1 MRPINDIWKYRVM
14 QYLNLI
20 LNSNQGFLYGFNSS
34 LMKTPPY
41 KGFSNDRFK
50 KVKGFQKYL
59 SKVLTPPA
67 SNNIRYERPL
77 KFNSWSSFRDF
88 TKI

>member
-1 MRPINDIWKYRVM
+1 
-14 QYLNLI
+14 
-20 LNSNQGFLYGFNSS
+20 
-34 LMKTPPY
+34 MKTPPY

>member
-1 MRPINDIWKYRVM
+1 
-14 QYLNLI
+14 
-20 LNSNQGFLYGFNSS
+20 
-34 LMKTPPY
+34 MKAPPY

-50 KVKGFQKYL
+50 KVKSFQKNL

-67 SNNIRYERPL
+67 NNNIRYERPL
-77 KFNSWSSFRDF
+77 KFNSWSSFRDV